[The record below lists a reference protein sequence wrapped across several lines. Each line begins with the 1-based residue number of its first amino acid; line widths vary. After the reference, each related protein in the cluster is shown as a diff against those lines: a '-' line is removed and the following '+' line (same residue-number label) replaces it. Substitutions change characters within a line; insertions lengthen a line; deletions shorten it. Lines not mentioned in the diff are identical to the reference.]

1 MAKKSRKV
9 FATTATAALVASA
22 VAPIASS
29 AAGFSDVTKPEYKTA
44 IDALAEA
51 GILNG
56 YENGTFKPENKVTR
70 GEVAKVI
77 TLIRHLEEGTK
88 TPFKDV
94 KDGYWSTQYINSLYA
109 AKLVNG
115 YEDGTFKPEGNV
127 TRAEF
132 AKLVV
137 DAYGLTLTNA
147 ATPFTDVKAGN
158 WATPYIQTAYA
169 NGLIKGVT
177 ASKFDPSAP
186 IKRGDLAILLH
197 RADSKFGDV
206 IGNNFPGVELVKA
219 TNNTTVE
226 VTFKNEVDAKNV
238 KAANFSIEGLTVSNA
253 AVKQT
258 DSKTVVLT
266 TSAQE
271 GGKQYTVKSGAATL
285 GKFIGASAVV
295 PSDITVNTKSLQ
307 GVIGEEVTLSA
318 QVKVKEGESA
328 AGIPVTF
335 NVQND
340 SKDNKTIEVEAL
352 TNDKGVAEYSY
363 TRYYNGVDNAVAY
376 ATKKSTL
383 KDNAKVYWAS
393 AKQLSVS
400 ELTTG
405 NDLANNTK
413 KSYKVTGKANTT
425 YYVAIKENIG
435 VTPDKITNVMVQSQ
449 KDNKFVTPYELTTG
463 SDVYATVTTNA
474 SGEGSFTVYGSN
486 LSATPV
492 VYLPSSVNSAADYS
506 YSPLALQAEAPT
518 VKFSQM
524 DKLAIKVAAEGVANS
539 AEYVDTPKAYNGN
552 SVGGRTYTVT
562 VTDKDGKVA
571 PEGTKAYVAFEAGNI
586 EGDVYFSTGTA
597 DFVKVSA
604 GNVKEVT
611 VGKEGKATFRVA
623 GKGATTFVKP
633 TVFLNT
639 AGSTTDVKLDKTDV
653 QVVGEVTYFKTAEV
667 KSAVLTVKDKF
678 GRTVTSLSSGEEA
691 FFTYQSVDQN
701 GFAYRPASTTTGA
714 TTQTVWVPV
723 DADKDG
729 VVDYYVQETRTVGGT
744 TVTEYTLAFDVTSLF
759 GNATV
764 KDAAGNLL
772 TPTDQNLGTTK
783 TYLVK
788 SDAEGKAIVRVTS
801 SAADTVTVNVTG
813 SSNILPTSSA
823 SVSFTNSASVPSL
836 YTGVV
841 ESYDTKNQTLK
852 FKDKNPISYVGDKVA
867 YRNLNNQPIA
877 SADNFI
883 AELAKATGTVQVTYE
898 VKDGVTTFYIYSIA
912 TSGDKP
918 VDAVDAQKA
927 VDAEAAKITSSPAI
941 TNGKLDLPLVASGYS
956 VAIKSTS
963 DEKVIAKDRTV
974 TPQDAATT
982 VDVVFTVT
990 SADNKFSADSAV
1002 VKVTVP
1008 AKEVAKST
1016 DATLKNVAGKYTV
1029 GTATDGKA
1037 DLTIEKDATVAI
1049 TDLAVT
1055 ATDKAKVVV
1064 KDASGTAVTTGNLA
1078 DNYTVEVTAED
1089 GTTKITYTVK
1099 TSA

>member
-77 TLIRHLEEGTK
+77 TLIRHLGEGTK

-109 AKLVNG
+109 AKLING

-226 VTFKNEVDAKNV
+226 VTFKNEVDAKDV
-238 KAANFSIEGLTVSNA
+238 QAAKFSIEGLTVSNA

-271 GGKQYTVKSGAATL
+271 GGKQYTVKSGSATL

-295 PSDITVNTKSLQ
+295 PSAIKVTTTSLQ
-307 GVIGEEVTLSA
+307 GVIGKEVTLKA
-318 QVKVKEGESA
+318 QVTVEEGKSK

-335 NVQND
+335 NIVNTKSD
-340 SKDNKTIEVEAL
+340 LNSKIEVEAL
-352 TNDKGVAEYSY
+352 TDENGVASYSY
-363 TRYYNGVDNAVAY
+363 TRYYDSEDNVTAY
-376 ATKKSTL
+376 ATSKSSV
-383 KDNAKVYWAS
+383 NSAGKVYWAK
-393 AKQLSVS
+393 ATQLGIS
-400 ELTTG
+400 EITTG
-405 NDLANNTK
+405 NELANNTK

-435 VTPDKITNVMVQSQ
+435 VTPDKITNVMVQSH
-449 KDNKFVTPYELTTG
+449 KDNDFVTPYELSTG
-463 SDVYATVTTNA
+463 KDVYATVTTNA

-492 VYLPSSVNSAADYS
+492 VYLPSSVNTSATDYS
-506 YSPLALQAEAPT
+506 YSALALQAEAPT

-524 DKLAIKVAAEGVANS
+524 DKLAIKVTAEGVADS
-539 AEYVDTPKAYNGN
+539 AEYLNTPTTYDGN
-552 SVGGRTYTVT
+552 SIGGRTYTVT
-562 VTDKDGKVA
+562 VTDKDGKLA
-571 PEGTKAYVAFEAGNI
+571 PEGTTAYVKFEAGNI
-586 EGDVYFSTGTA
+586 NGDVYFSTGTA
-597 DFVKVSA
+597 NFEKVTEGSIKA
-604 GNVKEVT
+604 IT
-611 VGKEGKATFRVA
+611 VGKEGKASFRVA

-639 AGSTTDVKLDKTDV
+639 AGKTSPVELDKTDV
-653 QVVGEVTYFKTAEV
+653 QTVAEVTYFKSPVVTNATLKV
-667 KSAVLTVKDKF
+667 TDVY
-678 GRTVTSLSSGEEA
+678 GRTVTSLEA
-691 FFTYQSVDQN
+691 GKDAYFTYQSVDQN
-701 GFAYRPASTTTGA
+701 GFDYRPNGYNSTGQ
-714 TTQTVWVPV
+714 TTQVVWKPV
-723 DADKDG
+723 TQPDG
-729 VVDYYVQETRTVGGT
+729 SIVYVQEIVTIPGSTVY
-744 TVTEYTLAFDVTSLF
+744 EYTLAFDVTSTF
-759 GNATV
+759 GNAKV
-764 KDAAGNLL
+764 MDAAGNVLN
-772 TPTDQNLGTTK
+772 PSQNAGSTK
-783 TYLVK
+783 TYQVK
-788 SDAEGKAIVRVTS
+788 SDATGKAIVRVTS
-801 SAADTVTVNVTG
+801 ESADTVSVNVTG
-813 SSNILPTSSA
+813 ASNILPTQTA

-841 ESYDTKNQTLK
+841 ESFDTVKQTLK
-852 FKDKNPISYVGDKVA
+852 FEGKNPISYVGDKVV
-867 YRNLNNQPIA
+867 YRNVNNQPIA
-877 SADNFI
+877 NADDFA
-883 AELAKATGTVQVTYE
+883 AELGNAAGPVKVTYE
-898 VKDGVTTFYIYSIA
+898 VKDGVTTFYIISIGA
-912 TSGDKP
+912 NGGGP
-918 VDAVDAQKA
+918 VDTGTVGAKALAAAIKAAEDASIKEEDYTAASWKVFVDALKEA
-927 VDAEAAKITSSPAI
+927 KGVSDTAPDATKSAAAKKLSDAQTALKTKDAASAPTASAVSTDDKEITITFSSNVTVAAGQKITIDGQEGTVAEVTNDKKVKVSFTTAPTTVGQGTISVTANATETNKAGDFTYQVKFDPAA
-941 TNGKLDLPLVASGYS
+941 TPKWAV
-956 VAIKSTS
+956 
-963 DEKVIAKDRTV
+963 TV
-974 TPQDAATT
+974 TP
-982 VDVVFTVT
+982 
-990 SADNKFSADSAV
+990 
-1002 VKVTVP
+1002 
-1008 AKEVAKST
+1008 
-1016 DATLKNVAGKYTV
+1016 
-1029 GTATDGKA
+1029 
-1037 DLTIEKDATVAI
+1037 
-1049 TDLAVT
+1049 
-1055 ATDKAKVVV
+1055 
-1064 KDASGTAVTTGNLA
+1064 
-1078 DNYTVEVTAED
+1078 
-1089 GTTKITYTVK
+1089 
-1099 TSA
+1099 